1 MPPAGA
7 ADGALPLDSP
17 LVLTCV
23 RSSSR
28 RAAAAALLT
37 PLAGAGAVRTWCRR
51 DADPPGVSGTAD
63 TVPPVVVPTGQ
74 AWDGTSALIMAS
86 IRRAE
91 ATMIPL
97 VPKLEMYA
105 ARARMGPTGLCPG
118 RASSYRR
125 DGRTD
130 NRRSRRLRAS
140 RADGRGRGR
149 HGTIR
154 CHGRGVQR
162 GRRRRRRERA
172 RGGAPR
178 AGPRPGGRRGGGPAG
193 PPALWVWGPA
203 GRGWWGSR
211 RAPGS
216 ARRRWSAGEPES
228 GGGVPA
234 GGLR

>member
-74 AWDGTSALIMAS
+74 AWNATSALIMAS
-86 IRRAE
+86 MRRAE

-105 ARARMGPTGLCPG
+105 ARARMVPTGLCPM

-140 RADGRGRGR
+140 RADDRDRGRD
-149 HGTIR
+149 GTIR
-154 CHGRGVQR
+154 RGGRGVQR
-162 GRRRRRRERA
+162 HRRHERPEPALGR
-172 RGGAPR
+172 APP
-178 AGPRPGGRRGGGPAG
+178 AGPRRAGRPAAPAAG
-193 PPALWVWGPA
+193 PPARPASGPA
-203 GRGWWGSR
+203 G
-211 RAPGS
+211 
-216 ARRRWSAGEPES
+216 
-228 GGGVPA
+228 GGGGGPGGGA
-234 GGLR
+234 GGGGPPRGGGGGGAGGGGGGGGG